1 MDFKLIIDKD
11 KKEEIIVYAKEKT
24 PLIEE
29 IESLVKSY
37 EVGIIGYAEN
47 EAVSISFKDVY
58 CFTIE
63 KNKLY
68 AIMDDHKL
76 LIKERLYQIEERLGF
91 DFVKINQ
98 SSIANVKKIDR
109 FKASIGGS
117 LVVLFKNGYR
127 DYVSRRQTKSVKE
140 RMGIK

>member
-29 IESLVKSY
+29 IEALVKNSGS
-37 EVGIIGYAEN
+37 GIIGYAEN
-47 EAVSISFKDVY
+47 EAVNVAFKDVC

-68 AIMDDHKL
+68 AVMDNRRL

-117 LVVLFKNGYR
+117 LMVLFKNGYK